1 MAVTLKD
8 RVKTACT
15 SFGKTN
21 IVFGE
26 TRTGFQGWGKVPNGD
41 VTYYCLTQSN
51 EWEVGYGTKSD
62 KGLTR
67 NVLDSSDSGEKLSLS
82 GDSDVFLTYPADVA
96 VVKDVYGNIN
106 IDGSVIAKDFYGDAS
121 KLENLPT
128 LKSLGIENHDEIIVT
143 NKGDVT
149 ANSYSGDGSKLTG
162 VMIDLKENG
171 LENHNQINVD
181 SSGTV
186 TVNNLQANTIGQGNN
201 WTTQGLETEIVLA
214 QFGASKMSV
223 DSSGEV
229 SARTYVGDGTQ
240 LDGLVEE
247 APENGKQYARKDKD
261 WEEVGSSYLV
271 ADDCIYLNK
280 QEVIN
285 NYVMPVG
292 FNGMT
297 AGPILQSGDITIPE
311 GSEWTIIGGGGSGG
325 GEVVLQLNQK
335 MAYLEKRL
343 SKMNTIIKQM
353 NNQLRGQ

>member
-26 TRTGFQGWGKVPNGD
+26 TRTGFQGWEKVPNGD
-41 VTYYCLTQSN
+41 DTYYCLTQSN

-62 KGLTR
+62 TGLTR
-67 NVLDSSDSGEKLSLS
+67 NVLDSSDFGNKLSLS

-96 VVKDVYGNIN
+96 VVKDIYGNLL
-106 IDGSVIAKDFYGDAS
+106 IDGSMTAKAYFGDAS
-121 KLENLPT
+121 TLDNLPT
-128 LKSLGIENHDEIIVT
+128 LETLGLENHDKITVT

-171 LENHNQINVD
+171 LENHDQIKVD

-186 TVNNLQANTIGQGNN
+186 TVNNLQSNTIGQGNE
-201 WTTQGLETEIVLA
+201 WTTQGLESEIVLA
-214 QFGASKMSV
+214 QYGASKMSV
-223 DSSGEV
+223 DSSGQV

-247 APENGKQYARKDKD
+247 APEDGKKYARIDKG
-261 WEEVGSSYLV
+261 WSELGNAYLV

-280 QEVIN
+280 QEIIN
-285 NYVMPVG
+285 DYVMPVG
-292 FNGMT
+292 YNGMT
-297 AGPILQSGDITIPE
+297 AGPILQRGDITIPE
-311 GSEWTIIGGGGSGG
+311 GSEWTILGGGGSGG
-325 GEVVLQLNQK
+325 GEVALQLQQK
-335 MAYLEKRL
+335 MSYLEKRL
-343 SKMNTIIKQM
+343 LKMDTIIKTI

>member
-15 SFGKTN
+15 SFGKSN

-26 TRTGFQGWGKVPNGD
+26 TRTGFQSWEKVPNGD
-41 VTYYCLTQSN
+41 DTYYCLTQSN

-67 NVLDSSDSGEKLSLS
+67 NVLDSSDFGNKLSLA

-96 VVKDVYGNIN
+96 VVKDVYGNLL
-106 IDGSVIAKDFYGDAS
+106 IDGTMSAIAYFGDAS
-121 KLENLPT
+121 TLTNLPT
-128 LKSLGIENHDEIIVT
+128 LETLGLENHDKIIVT

-171 LENHNQINVD
+171 LENHDQIKVD

-186 TVNNLQANTIGQGNN
+186 TVNNLQANTIGQGND
-201 WTTQGLETEIVLA
+201 WTTQGLESEIVLA
-214 QFGASKMSV
+214 QFGASKLSV

-247 APENGKQYARKDKD
+247 APEDGKKYARIDKG
-261 WEEVGSSYLV
+261 WSELGNAYLV

-280 QEVIN
+280 QEIIN
-285 NYVMPVG
+285 DYVMPVG
-292 FNGMT
+292 YNGMT

-311 GSEWTIIGGGGSGG
+311 GSEWTILGGGGSGG
-325 GEVVLQLNQK
+325 EVALEFKQK
-335 MAYLEKRL
+335 MSYLEKKL
-343 SKMNTIIKQM
+343 IKMDTIIKQM